1 MYRYP
6 NKSLT
11 NKKCQ
16 FNPLYKILIFVPYLF
31 RMDGEEKTDSDVIDG
46 PGQGFYFSIIRN
58 NYQVHC
64 SSEY

>member
-11 NKKCQ
+11 NSKKNCQ
-16 FNPLYKILIFVPYLF
+16 FNALNKILIFVPYLF

-46 PGQGFYFSIIRN
+46 PGQGFWFSFFN
-58 NYQVHC
+58 N
-64 SSEY
+64 